1 MRQQGF
7 ALIVVIVLL
16 LVISILGVIA
26 MQRSSTD
33 LSVATAGQVDKL
45 LFQAN
50 NIAFSKL
57 EEENRKDIQA
67 GTVGSR
73 ATLLGYMKRPGQH
86 YVGAETV
93 LCLKNDADKLFNLN
107 QITEKNA
114 QGDPIS
120 GSADRGVCDAKNN
133 SHYVSEGRIMTQM
146 VFRKIAEHSGDHQ
159 VFSGQAI
166 GTSSDDLSSSA
177 GDVALCSYFD
187 AHTVSL
193 LPKYNNATK
202 DQINACLKLPIE
214 ITNSTDQ
221 KYTQTVG
228 ECLTG
233 LGVPHNIQVQTYR
246 GQPTSIQCI

>member
-7 ALIVVIVLL
+7 ALIVVIILL

-26 MQRSSTD
+26 LQRSSTD
-33 LSVATAGQVDKL
+33 LNVATAGQIDKL

-57 EEENRKDIQA
+57 EEENRKDTQA

-73 ATLLGYMKRPGQH
+73 ATLLGFMKRPGQH

-93 LCLKNDADKLFNLN
+93 LCLRKDANRLFNLD

-114 QGDPIS
+114 K
-120 GSADRGVCDAKNN
+120 GSVLKDSNNGFCDADNN
-133 SHYVSEGRIMTQM
+133 DHYVSEGRIMTQM
-146 VFRKIAEHSGDHQ
+146 VFRKIAERTGDHQ